1 MRRYTSLQ
9 TILSLVAA
17 GLGVTI
23 LPTSVSL
30 IQLEGVM
37 MKRLPSGLPLSE
49 IGFATRLTDRT
60 PALEAFATVVT
71 QAFKPYRMRLNKSA

>member
-1 MRRYTSLQ
+1 
-9 TILSLVAA
+9 
-17 GLGVTI
+17 
-23 LPTSVSL
+23 
-30 IQLEGVM
+30 M
-37 MKRLPSGLPLSE
+37 MKRLPSGLPQSE